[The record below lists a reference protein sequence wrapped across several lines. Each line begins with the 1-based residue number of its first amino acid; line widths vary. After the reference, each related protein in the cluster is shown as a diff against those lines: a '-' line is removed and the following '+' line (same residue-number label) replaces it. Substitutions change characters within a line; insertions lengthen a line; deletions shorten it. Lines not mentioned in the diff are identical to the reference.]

1 MEQLLVVMIMIVIGA
16 AIGGFTNHLAIKM
29 LFQPHEAKYIFGK
42 RVPFTPGLIPKRR
55 EELAVQMGKM
65 VVEHLVTPESLKR
78 KLQERTF
85 QETIQTFVNQEITRW
100 LQSEKTVNELAQTIG
115 YEKLGKK
122 AEEKLQDFLRKK
134 YEEMMDK
141 NGSKSLADVL
151 PPSLMGKGDQAV
163 SMLAAFICEKAVA
176 YFGSDEGKQRLEK
189 MIDDFLMNKGML
201 GNMVQMFLGNVKVVD
216 KVQPEI
222 IKFFKH
228 EGTRELF
235 ENLFQAEWEKIKEK
249 KVEEI
254 ESLIGRE
261 TILSAGGQAVRKLVS
276 IDQLFNKSI
285 RDVAGP
291 LQESILQVVPA
302 FIERAGEF
310 AAEKMEMLMQK
321 LKLEEIVR
329 EQVESFSVERLEEM
343 VLSISRREFKMIT
356 YLGALLGGIIGAFQ
370 GVLALFI

>member
-1 MEQLLVVMIMIVIGA
+1 MEPLLVVMMMIVIGA

-55 EELAVQMGKM
+55 EELAIQMGKM

-85 QETIQTFVNQEITRW
+85 QETIQTFVNQEIARW
-100 LQSEKTVNELAQTIG
+100 LQSEKTMNELAQAFG
-115 YEKLGKK
+115 YEKLGRK
-122 AEEKLQDFLRKK
+122 AEEKLQAFLQNK
-134 YEEMMDK
+134 YEEMIDR

-151 PPSLMGKGDQAV
+151 PSSLIGKGDHAV
-163 SMLAAFICEKAVA
+163 SMLASFICEKAVA
-176 YFGSDEGKQRLEK
+176 YFGSNEGKQRLEK

-216 KVQPEI
+216 KVQPEL

-228 EGTRELF
+228 EGTKELF
-235 ENLFQAEWEKIKEK
+235 ENLLQAEWEKIKEK
-249 KVEEI
+249 KIEEI

-261 TILSAGGQAVRKLVS
+261 TILSAVGQAVKKLLS

-291 LQESILQVVPA
+291 LQESILQVVPML
-302 FIERAGEF
+302 IERAGEF

-321 LKLEEIVR
+321 LKLEEVVR

-356 YLGALLGGIIGAFQ
+356 YLGALLGAIIGAFQ
-370 GVLALFI
+370 GLLALFI